1 MKQLICVSDVEEVLS
16 QGKKELPIDQDAII
30 TPAAKDLA
38 AKEGLSWV
46 EQSATGSSW
55 AETELFSPDKI
66 YQVLSTLAAN
76 GLLDTT
82 KLALLFNQAVHT
94 DATGIRLVKTG
105 ALKAKPVSEGKME
118 RQLPIN
124 GSSQFKEITF
134 SAGKYAESVNQPVQ
148 VIVLSGKIS
157 AFIQGR
163 RMEAEAG
170 DVFDIIQPV
179 NFEWVV
185 DTSAKIMIVEI
196 NS

>member
-1 MKQLICVSDVEEVLS
+1 MKQLICVSDVEEALS

-94 DATGIRLVKTG
+94 DATDIRLVKTG

-124 GSSQFKEITF
+124 ASSQFKEITF
-134 SAGKYAESVNQPVQ
+134 SAGKYAEKVNQPVQ

>member
-1 MKQLICVSDVEEVLS
+1 
-16 QGKKELPIDQDAII
+16 
-30 TPAAKDLA
+30 
-38 AKEGLSWV
+38 
-46 EQSATGSSW
+46 
-55 AETELFSPDKI
+55 
-66 YQVLSTLAAN
+66 
-76 GLLDTT
+76 
-82 KLALLFNQAVHT
+82 
-94 DATGIRLVKTG
+94 
-105 ALKAKPVSEGKME
+105 ME

-124 GSSQFKEITF
+124 ASSQFKEITF

>member
-38 AKEGLSWV
+38 VKEGLSWV

>member
-1 MKQLICVSDVEEVLS
+1 MKQLICVSDVEEALS
-16 QGKKELPIDQDAII
+16 QGKKELSIDQDAII

-55 AETELFSPDKI
+55 AEIELFSPDKI

-124 GSSQFKEITF
+124 ASSQFKEITF